1 MWSLTESLC
10 CEVLTKRLVF
20 FGFGV
25 GGWVLLK
32 SLDAVSSALNGSWWS
47 YFCLIDS
54 SYFESCSD
62 DDIVVFL
69 VTQWPASIR
78 NFVLE
83 EAESSLLSGF

>member
-1 MWSLTESLC
+1 MGHGGPTLC
-10 CEVLTKRLVF
+10 
-20 FGFGV
+20 
-25 GGWVLLK
+25 LL
-32 SLDAVSSALNGSWWS
+32 
-47 YFCLIDS
+47 DS

>member
-1 MWSLTESLC
+1 M
-10 CEVLTKRLVF
+10 
-20 FGFGV
+20 GH
-25 GGWVLLK
+25 GGP
-32 SLDAVSSALNGSWWS
+32 
-47 YFCLIDS
+47 YFCLLDS

-62 DDIVVFL
+62 DDIVVL